1 MINNK
6 YIDYDNLE
14 LLLANLGVQCLANAH
29 QLVIAESCTGGMICS
44 ALTQISG
51 SSQWFSQGFI
61 TYSNQSKIDL
71 LGVKENSLTSF
82 GAVSQQ
88 VANEMAVGALQKGD
102 GTLSLSITGIAG
114 PSGGSKSKPVGTV
127 FFSVCNKSRVLLE
140 HKANFKGSRQEI
152 RGKGLLFALNSLLKL
167 TL

>member
-1 MINNK
+1 
-6 YIDYDNLE
+6 
-14 LLLANLGVQCLANAH
+14 
-29 QLVIAESCTGGMICS
+29 MICS

-127 FFSVCNKSRVLLE
+127 FFSVCNKRRVLLE

>member
-1 MINNK
+1 
-6 YIDYDNLE
+6 
-14 LLLANLGVQCLANAH
+14 
-29 QLVIAESCTGGMICS
+29 MICS

>member
-1 MINNK
+1 
-6 YIDYDNLE
+6 
-14 LLLANLGVQCLANAH
+14 
-29 QLVIAESCTGGMICS
+29 MICS

-127 FFSVCNKSRVLLE
+127 FFSVCNKRRVLLE

-152 RGKGLLFALNSLLKL
+152 RDKGLLFALNSLLKL